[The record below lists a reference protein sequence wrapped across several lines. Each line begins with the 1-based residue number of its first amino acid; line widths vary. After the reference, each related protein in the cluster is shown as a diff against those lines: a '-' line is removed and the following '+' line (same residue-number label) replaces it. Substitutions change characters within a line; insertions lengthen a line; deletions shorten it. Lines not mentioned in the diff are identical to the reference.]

1 MKIRLGDKVQ
11 ILAGKDK
18 GRESVVSGAFPAEGK
33 VTVEGYNIAKR
44 HTKPISAEEPGG
56 IIDKEMKM
64 DVSNVAVI
72 SPGDGKPTRVGYKI
86 NDDGTKVRVCKRT
99 GSEIPEVERAR

>member
-64 DVSNVAVI
+64 DQRH
-72 SPGDGKPTRVGYKI
+72 DGAG
-86 NDDGTKVRVCKRT
+86 
-99 GSEIPEVERAR
+99 ARKDRGQHGCR

>member
-1 MKIRLGDKVQ
+1 MKIRKGDKVQ

-18 GRESVVSGAFPAEGK
+18 GRESVVSGSFPAEGK

-44 HTKPISAEEPGG
+44 HTKPVSAEEPGG

-64 DVSNVAVI
+64 DVSNVAVL
-72 SPGDGKPTRVGYKI
+72 SPDDGKPTRVGYKI

-99 GSEIPEVERAR
+99 GAEIPEAER

>member
-1 MKIRLGDKVQ
+1 MKIRKGDRVR

-18 GRESVVSGAFPAEGK
+18 GRESVISAAFPSEGK

-44 HTKPISAEEPGG
+44 HTKPRSAEEPGG
-56 IIDKEMKM
+56 IVDKEMKM
-64 DVSNVAVI
+64 DVSNVAI
-72 SPGDGKPTRVGYKI
+72 LSPSDDKPTRVGYKI

-99 GSEIPEVERAR
+99 GAEIPEVAR